1 MTRLFWKVYLPLA
14 LCVVMTLALSVFA
27 MVKIVPAQI
36 SSYRE
41 SMEEFTGFLRSS
53 QSLDRE
59 QIIEMAE
66 SLDLVVHVELQGAHP
81 GGMPPPPPD
90 GFARLPGLPPN
101 YPWMIDVSVSP
112 QGGPGGF
119 LRRSL
124 WLILLL
130 LLVTEGFVLYFALWP
145 VRKRLARLSWAA
157 SEFGSGNLGVRLHSQ
172 KGGDFIDSLGRTFNG
187 MAGEIEVLVASHQ
200 ELLGIVAH
208 ELRTPLARMRFAL
221 ELIRED
227 SGGGS
232 LPKLDRM
239 EKDLVALDQLVTE
252 LLAFNRLSRQE
263 DIKGEDVDLG
273 SVCGEVADAETW
285 NRGDISMTVS
295 GEGICRGDRTL
306 LGRAMGNLVRNAVI
320 HASSRVAVSVTSLPG
335 GETRISV
342 EDDGPGFDA
351 AIRDRLGDPFVKGP
365 SSTGSGLG
373 LAMARRI
380 AVLHGGRLEFGS
392 SGELGG
398 GRVDLIF

>member
-27 MVKIVPAQI
+27 MVKIIPAQI
-36 SSYRE
+36 DSYRE
-41 SMEEFTGFLRSS
+41 NVEEFTGFLLASPSMGRDSI
-53 QSLDRE
+53 LAR
-59 QIIEMAE
+59 AE
-66 SLDLVVHVELQGAHP
+66 ELELVVRVEPQSSLP
-81 GGMPPPPPD
+81 MGMHPPPD
-90 GFARLPGLPPN
+90 GFARLHGLPPN
-101 YPWMIDVSVSP
+101 YPWIVEVSVSP
-112 QGGPGGF
+112 QSGPGGF

-124 WLILLL
+124 WIILLL
-130 LLVTEGFVLYFALWP
+130 LLLTEGFVLYLALWP
-145 VRKRLARLSWAA
+145 IRKRLGRLSWAT
-157 SEFGSGNLGVRLHSQ
+157 SEFGSGNLGVRLQSRV
-172 KGGDFIDSLGRTFNG
+172 GGDFIDSLGRTFNG

-263 DIKGEDVDLG
+263 DIKGEEVDLG
-273 SVCGEVADAETW
+273 SICGEVADAETW
-285 NRGDISMTVS
+285 SRGDISMAVS
-295 GEGICRGDRTL
+295 GEGTCRGDRAL
-306 LGRAMGNLVRNAVI
+306 LGRALGNLVRNAVL

-335 GETRISV
+335 GENRISV

-351 AIRDRLGDPFVKGP
+351 VIRDRLGDPFVKGT
-365 SSTGSGLG
+365 SSSGSGLG

-380 AVLHGGRLEFGS
+380 AVLHGGRLEFGVS
-392 SGELGG
+392 SELGG
-398 GRVDLIF
+398 ARVDIIF